1 MHKNFICSRELSRE
15 RLRLF
20 YGAIVA
26 ILIGSASS
34 STSAQTPS
42 FPDLLRQAQ
51 INAPQLLEQAA
62 NVRAANADFRQARAW
77 NNPTLSATTENL
89 GAPELGGASQR
100 QDTYTLNQVFEIG
113 GKRSARIEAEQTKS
127 IAVGARERQTRILF
141 ANGLAVAYATA
152 EALQLRKEVADAE
165 LLRAD
170 DDLRAATALVR
181 AGRETELRLVQ
192 ARASVA
198 ASQAALLSSSADAFE
213 SLARLSVLVG
223 AQKPFNRIDHS
234 LLLDAAVAPAATTW
248 VPEDTP
254 ALTAAAAERDA
265 VRAQM
270 RVEEKRWLPDV
281 GLSVGIRKFGWTSD
295 TAKTIAVTTNI
306 PLFDRNQN
314 GISAA
319 KERANSADFR
329 LEGAR
334 LDVIAS
340 HRSATMQVLAS
351 VPRLLAAEQGE
362 AAAIEAYRLGRVGY
376 DAGKT
381 PLVELLAIRRAL
393 SEAKSLTI
401 EARLDRVRALATLST
416 AEGRIAFG
424 ETP

>member
-1 MHKNFICSRELSRE
+1 ML
-15 RLRLF
+15 
-20 YGAIVA
+20 
-26 ILIGSASS
+26 
-34 STSAQTPS
+34 
-42 FPDLLRQAQ
+42 
-51 INAPQLLEQAA
+51 
-62 NVRAANADFRQARAW
+62 
-77 NNPTLSATTENL
+77 
-89 GAPELGGASQR
+89 
-100 QDTYTLNQVFEIG
+100 
-113 GKRSARIEAEQTKS
+113 
-127 IAVGARERQTRILF
+127 
-141 ANGLAVAYATA
+141 ATA

-234 LLLDAAVAPAATTW
+234 LLLDAAAAPAATTW

-314 GISAA
+314 AFPQP
-319 KERANSADFR
+319 R
-329 LEGAR
+329 
-334 LDVIAS
+334 
-340 HRSATMQVLAS
+340 S
-351 VPRLLAAEQGE
+351 VPIVQIFDWKARASMSSPATVRPLCKYSRLF
-362 AAAIEAYRLGRVGY
+362 LGC
-376 DAGKT
+376 
-381 PLVELLAIRRAL
+381 
-393 SEAKSLTI
+393 
-401 EARLDRVRALATLST
+401 
-416 AEGRIAFG
+416 
-424 ETP
+424 